1 MSQMHRAV
9 IPYESIDPLT
19 IGAAE
24 NDELV
29 YRDTL
34 ELDIPEAN
42 LLAEIRPDEP
52 EAVADATAAA
62 VHALEHPHSGPRF
75 SELLRGA
82 SSVAIVIDNQFRPT
96 PQSRILPAVFDA
108 LEAAGIEDAV
118 VVCA

>member
-34 ELDIPEAN
+34 ELDIPQAN

-52 EAVADATAAA
+52 EAVRRRDRGRRARARASALRARASASCSRPPTA
-62 VHALEHPHSGPRF
+62 
-75 SELLRGA
+75 
-82 SSVAIVIDNQFRPT
+82 
-96 PQSRILPAVFDA
+96 SRS
-108 LEAAGIEDAV
+108 
-118 VVCA
+118 

>member
-1 MSQMHRAV
+1 MSQMRRVV

-52 EAVADATAAA
+52 EALPNATDAAA
-62 VHALEHPHSGPRF
+62 HALEHPHSGPRF
-75 SELLRGA
+75 SELLA
-82 SSVAIVIDNQFRPT
+82 AAATAAVAMDKQFRPT
-96 PQSRILPAVFDA
+96 PPAR
-108 LEAAGIEDAV
+108 
-118 VVCA
+118 

>member
-62 VHALEHPHSGPRF
+62 AHALEHPHSGPRF
-75 SELLRGA
+75 SELLEGRERA
-82 SSVAIVIDNQFRPT
+82 SRS
-96 PQSRILPAVFDA
+96 
-108 LEAAGIEDAV
+108 
-118 VVCA
+118 